1 VPWRLF
7 SKKEEGMAERVRTKQ
22 IQLLYSFD
30 RLAAQKLSQVYR
42 LLVPERIQSQRRGK
56 ACLSGAQGHEDSG
69 DLRAGF
75 LGPAKT
81 RANHR

>member
-1 VPWRLF
+1 
-7 SKKEEGMAERVRTKQ
+7 MADRARRKQ

-42 LLVPERIQSQRRGK
+42 LLVPQSIQSPKRGR
-56 ACLSGAQGHEDSG
+56 ACLSGVQEHEDSG

-75 LGPAKT
+75 LAAAKR

>member
-1 VPWRLF
+1 
-7 SKKEEGMAERVRTKQ
+7 MADRARTKQ

-42 LLVPERIQSQRRGK
+42 LLVPERIHSQKRGE
-56 ACLSGAQGHEDSG
+56 AWLSGDQEHEDSG
-69 DLRAGF
+69 DLRARF
-75 LGPAKT
+75 LGPAKR